1 MGFRAGR
8 RQFLRWG
15 AATSGIWLAGVAIVP
30 QRSAALTLD
39 GKWPLLDLS
48 DFSQPLPNHWVTPI
62 EDFYVQS
69 ALPQP
74 DIDPADVSSDRWQLS
89 ISGMVNSSLCL
100 SLSDIQSQP
109 AEEVYWT
116 LACIGNQAGGE
127 LLGNALWQGTRLLPL
142 LERVGMM
149 PEVRAFALRG
159 ADEYETGVLREEL
172 LHPDTMLVYGMNGEQ
187 LPAKHGYPLRI
198 LIPGKYGQKQP
209 KWLTEIEALAEPI
222 AGHWERQ
229 GWSDRANIL
238 THALSRQVQ
247 QERVSIRNRHLKIE
261 AGEVAIA
268 GMALASSQRIDR
280 VEVSRNGGTSWD
292 VAEHNH
298 PPTPY
303 EWTLWRHRW
312 QFEPGEYQLM
322 ARAVA
327 GKDTQPLD
335 DIIPFDGNQAV
346 LAIDVAIGQ

>member
-1 MGFRAGR
+1 MAFRAGR
-8 RQFLRWG
+8 RQFLRWA
-15 AATSGIWLAGVAIVP
+15 AATSGIWLAGLAIAP
-30 QRSAALTLD
+30 QRSHALTLD

-48 DFSQPLPNHWVTPI
+48 DFATPLPDHWITPTK
-62 EDFYVQS
+62 DFYVQS

-74 DIDPADVSSDRWQLS
+74 DIDPADVNSDRWHLS
-89 ISGMVNSSLCL
+89 ISGLVSSPRSL
-100 SLSDIQSQP
+100 SLSHIKNQP
-109 AEEVYWT
+109 VEDVYWT
-116 LACIGNQAGGE
+116 LVCIGNQAGGE
-127 LLGNALWQGTRLLPL
+127 LLGNARWQGTRLLPL
-142 LERVGMM
+142 LEQVGIVS
-149 PEVRAFALRG
+149 EARAFALRG

-209 KWLTEIEALAEPI
+209 KWLMEIEALAEPI

-229 GWSDRANIL
+229 GWSDRANVL

-247 QERVSIRNRHLKIE
+247 QERVSIRNRHLQVE
-261 AGEVAIA
+261 TGEVAIA
-268 GMALASSQRIDR
+268 GMALASSKHVDRI
-280 VEVSRNGGTSWD
+280 EVSHDGGTTWS
-292 VAEHNH
+292 VAEQNQ

-312 QFEPGEYQLM
+312 QLDPGEYRLM

-327 GKDTQPLD
+327 GSDIQPLD
-335 DIIPFDGNQAV
+335 DVIPLDGNQAV
-346 LAIDVAIGQ
+346 LAIDVEIGQ

>member
-1 MGFRAGR
+1 MARAGR
-8 RQFLRWG
+8 RRFLQW
-15 AATSGIWLAGVAIVP
+15 GVAASGMWLVGGAIAP
-30 QRSAALTLD
+30 QQGNALTLD

-48 DFSQPLPNHWVTPI
+48 DFTIPLPDHWVTPVA
-62 EDFYVQS
+62 DFYVQS

-74 DIDPADVSSDRWQLS
+74 DIEPVDVSSNRWRLS
-89 ISGMVNSSLCL
+89 MSGLLDAPLSL
-100 SLSDIQSQP
+100 SLSDIQRQP
-109 AEEVYWT
+109 TEEVYWT

-127 LLGNALWQGTRLLPL
+127 LLGNACWQGTRLLPI
-142 LERVGMM
+142 LEQVGVM
-149 PEVRAFALRG
+149 PEARAFALRG
-159 ADEYETGVLREEL
+159 ADGYETGVLRQEL
-172 LHPDTMLVYGMNGEQ
+172 LHPDTMLVYAMNGEL
-187 LPAKHGYPLRI
+187 LPAQHGYPLRI

-247 QERVSIRNRHLKIE
+247 QERVSIRNRRLT
-261 AGEVAIA
+261 GERGDVAIA
-268 GMALASSQRIDR
+268 GMALASAQSIDR
-280 VEVSRNGGTSWD
+280 VEVSQDGGMTWK

-312 QFEPGEYQLM
+312 QLEPGDYTLM

-327 GKDTQPLD
+327 GNETQPLD
-335 DIIPFDGNQAV
+335 DIIPLDGNQAV
-346 LAIDVAIGQ
+346 LAINLVIEP